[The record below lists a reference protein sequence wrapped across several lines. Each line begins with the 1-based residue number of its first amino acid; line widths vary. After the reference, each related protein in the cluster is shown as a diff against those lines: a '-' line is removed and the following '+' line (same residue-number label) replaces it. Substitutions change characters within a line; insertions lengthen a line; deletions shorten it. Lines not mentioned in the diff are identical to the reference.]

1 MSTRWTP
8 VQEAYLRRNWTRS
21 STAEIAWVLG
31 YTADQVRDK
40 AKRMKLRRGPKRHTW
55 TTEED
60 ARLRRA
66 FPDTPTRSIA
76 QAMGMTECQIQAR
89 ARKLG
94 LAKSPAHQARMAHAQ
109 SEAMRDP
116 NHPGRKTQFR
126 KGHRPANKGV
136 KGWKAGGRS
145 AETQFKPVHLSGR
158 AAQIKHPIAAER
170 ITRDGYI
177 ERKIND
183 GLPLQKR
190 WRAVHLIE
198 WEAVNGPIP
207 AGHCLIFINR
217 NKQDVRL
224 ENLQLITR
232 AENMRRNSI
241 HRYPEEIKDT
251 MRLVGRVKRKVNT
264 LRKARNEKQG

>member
-109 SEAMRDP
+109 SEATAPLAIAAFCFSEGSR
-116 NHPGRKTQFR
+116 
-126 KGHRPANKGV
+126 
-136 KGWKAGGRS
+136 GGRGAAS
-145 AETQFKPVHLSGR
+145 KRPDLRLS
-158 AAQIKHPIAAER
+158 
-170 ITRDGYI
+170 
-177 ERKIND
+177 
-183 GLPLQKR
+183 
-190 WRAVHLIE
+190 
-198 WEAVNGPIP
+198 
-207 AGHCLIFINR
+207 
-217 NKQDVRL
+217 
-224 ENLQLITR
+224 
-232 AENMRRNSI
+232 
-241 HRYPEEIKDT
+241 KDT
-251 MRLVGRVKRKVNT
+251 R
-264 LRKARNEKQG
+264 